1 MKKKN
6 KNNKKKKG
14 FSKSIMNGVDF
25 YHHTTNIN
33 SFDDVYKELKKKNE
47 KDGIKTEIKYYNE
60 NIFVVN
66 RECRL
71 ILSVV
76 DA

>member
-1 MKKKN
+1 
-6 KNNKKKKG
+6 
-14 FSKSIMNGVDF
+14 MNGVDF